1 MQCVILAGGR
11 GSRLGG
17 MFGNTPKHL
26 VPVNGRPFAD
36 YQLARLIE
44 NGFTRF
50 TYCLGFGSEK
60 IIKYISQLDFP
71 GVTFDYVV
79 DGANLVGTGGALR
92 RALDANLL
100 DEIFAVSYGDTL
112 LSFELQQ
119 LRNAMSFD
127 SDMVLAVLRNN
138 DLYGLSNTLVRDGK
152 VILYSK
158 VSITGV
164 EFSYIDYGIS
174 IIKRDVISKMVPID
188 QNYDLSEIVKYLAS
202 ISRISAHEVSERF
215 FEVGSPEAI
224 RETEEHLRNSAQK
237 C

>member
-1 MQCVILAGGR
+1 M
-11 GSRLGG
+11 
-17 MFGNTPKHL
+17 
-26 VPVNGRPFAD
+26 
-36 YQLARLIE
+36 
-44 NGFTRF
+44 
-50 TYCLGFGSEK
+50 
-60 IIKYISQLDFP
+60 
-71 GVTFDYVV
+71 
-79 DGANLVGTGGALR
+79 
-92 RALDANLL
+92 

-112 LSFELQQ
+112 LSFNLQQ

-127 SDMVLAVLRNN
+127 SDMVVAVLRNN

-158 VSITGV
+158 VPITGV
-164 EFSYIDYGIS
+164 QFSYIDYGIS

-224 RETEEHLRNSAQK
+224 RETEEHLRNSPQK